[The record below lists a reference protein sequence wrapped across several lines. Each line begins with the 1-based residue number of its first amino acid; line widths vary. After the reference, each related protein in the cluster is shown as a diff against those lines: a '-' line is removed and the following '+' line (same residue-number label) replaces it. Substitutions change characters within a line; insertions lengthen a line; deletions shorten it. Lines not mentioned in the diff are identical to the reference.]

1 MPNIL
6 LLGAT
11 GYIATPLALSLVRS
25 GNHHVYGLVRRQE
38 VAKSLLANEITPI
51 IGSASDL
58 DLLKS
63 SITKYSIDVVV
74 NCTSAHS
81 SFAEILNAIVEAGK
95 ERADALKAQSPPTIG
110 PKLGYIHTSG
120 SGVYGD
126 PTERVNDR
134 SPVGNALA
142 KGETGMLVK
151 MGKVVENEQWVLAAK
166 DVLDVAIVRP
176 HLVYGRS
183 SWALGGW
190 FGLLFIAKNKGDD
203 RSPVEINAKKDS
215 VTGIVH
221 VDDVASGY
229 HAVIDRIEGRLGT
242 WPVFDLLGETLPLS
256 DIVEAAREAMGVKAG
271 VEYVGHK
278 GEPLAELL
286 SVKMKSEASRAKTVL
301 GWYPQKMDFLLNIE
315 TYVNAWEAAQDGKE
329 IRVSL

>member
-11 GYIATPLALSLVRS
+11 GYIATPVALSLVRS

-38 VAKSLLANEITPI
+38 AAKALLANEITPI

-58 DLLKS
+58 GLLKS
-63 SITKYSIDVVV
+63 SISKYSIDVVV

-81 SFAEILNAIVEAGK
+81 SFADILNAIVEAGK
-95 ERADALKAQSPPTIG
+95 DRTDALKSQDPPAIG
-110 PKLGYIHTSG
+110 PKLGYVHTSG

-126 PTERVNDR
+126 SKERVNDR

-142 KGETGMLVK
+142 KGKIGMLAK
-151 MGKVVENEQWVLAAK
+151 MGKVPENEQLVLAAR
-166 DVLDVAIVRP
+166 DVLDVAVVRP

-190 FGLLFIAKNKGDD
+190 FGPLFKAKTKEGDG
-203 RSPVEINAKKDS
+203 SPVEINAEKDS
-215 VTGIVH
+215 VVGLVH
-221 VDDVASGY
+221 VDDVASGF
-229 HAVIDRIEGRLGT
+229 HAIIDRIEGRLGT
-242 WPVFDLLGETLPLS
+242 WPVFDLLGETLPLA
-256 DIVEAAREAMGVKAG
+256 DIVEAAREAMGVKSG

-278 GEPLAELL
+278 GEPFAELL
-286 SVKMKSEASRAKTVL
+286 SVKSKSEASRAKTVL
-301 GWYPQKMDFLLNIE
+301 GWYPQKMDFLLDME

-329 IRVSL
+329 IRISL